1 MNEAD
6 KERYFREKEAY
17 ERITGHVLPVAKVR
31 KKRLN
36 LAFLIYF
43 FQVVISNPTS
53 NSASQDSTGATRSAF
68 VDLVGLYCSLKNIPS
83 GALERAAID
92 PASGT
97 QNGRTN
103 TAGEGSS
110 CKRYIV
116 PLKSYSA
123 SYNILKTIF
132 KVFKSQPSLPPA
144 TSAWCSTA
152 TGCSRT
158 G

>member
-68 VDLVGLYCSLKNIPS
+68 VDLVGLCCSPKNIPS

-110 CKRYIV
+110 CK
-116 PLKSYSA
+116 L
-123 SYNILKTIF
+123 
-132 KVFKSQPSLPPA
+132 
-144 TSAWCSTA
+144 
-152 TGCSRT
+152 
-158 G
+158 